1 MQNKI
6 YKTLSGLSFWSVAI
20 VLLLASCKKYVD
32 NGAPPNAISQD
43 KAFVDSA
50 TATSVILGLYSLS
63 STSSSIINNSRYG
76 AMSADDAYFLTS
88 TTYDAFKNNTL
99 ATGNDGNGIWFNL
112 YTTIGRT
119 NYAIEGVMA
128 STTLTAY
135 AKNQLLGEAKFW
147 RAYCYFYLINF
158 FGDVPLVT
166 TTNALET
173 GLYARTPTAQVYQQ
187 IIADLTD
194 AKTLLTNTYPSIEKA
209 RINKRVAAAMLT
221 RVYFY
226 QQNWAAAEAEATD
239 VISSAAY
246 SLETNMNNVFSKTS
260 TETIWQV
267 ANTTGVTGMGAEWLP
282 ASTTPAFVL
291 YDTLANTF
299 ETGDQR
305 KVNWAQA
312 IVYNSKTYY
321 YPFKYKIKTGTTG
334 NEYSVMLRLAEL
346 YLIRAE
352 ARAQHN
358 NIPGAQADIDIIR
371 TRAGLANTTAAS
383 QAELLVAVEHERW
396 VELFTEAS
404 DRWFNLKRLNKATA
418 TLSLIKPAWQAFQ
431 QLYPVPLQEMQ
442 ANPQLVQNT
451 GY

>member
-6 YKTLSGLSFWSVAI
+6 YKTISGLSFWSVAI
-20 VLLLASCKKYVD
+20 ILLCASCKKYVD

-50 TATSVILGLYSLS
+50 TATSVVLGLYSLS
-63 STSSSIINNSRYG
+63 STSTSIVNNSRYG

-99 ATGNDGNGIWFNL
+99 AAGNDANGIWFNL
-112 YTTIGRT
+112 YATIGRA
-119 NYAIEGVMA
+119 NYAIEGVTA
-128 STTLTAY
+128 STTLATSV
-135 AKNQLLGEAKFW
+135 KNQLLGEAKFW
-147 RAYCYFYLINF
+147 RAYCYFYLTNF

-173 GLYARTPTAQVYQQ
+173 GLYARTSTAQVHQQ
-187 IIADLTD
+187 IITDLTD
-194 AKTLLTNTYPSIEKA
+194 AKNLLTNTYPSIEKA
-209 RINKRVAAAMLT
+209 RVNKRVATAMLA

-239 VISSAAY
+239 VISSGAY
-246 SLETNMNNVFSKTS
+246 SLETNMNNVFIKTS
-260 TETIWQV
+260 NETIWQV

-282 ASTTPAFVL
+282 AATTPTFVL

-299 ETGDQR
+299 EAGDQR

-352 ARAQHN
+352 ARAQQN
-358 NIPGAQADIDIIR
+358 NIPGAQADIEIIR
-371 TRAGLANTTAAS
+371 TRAGLINTTAAS
-383 QAELLVAVEHERW
+383 QDELLAAVEHERW

-418 TLSLIKPAWQAFQ
+418 ILSFIKPAWQAFQ

-442 ANPQLVQNT
+442 ANQNLVQNT